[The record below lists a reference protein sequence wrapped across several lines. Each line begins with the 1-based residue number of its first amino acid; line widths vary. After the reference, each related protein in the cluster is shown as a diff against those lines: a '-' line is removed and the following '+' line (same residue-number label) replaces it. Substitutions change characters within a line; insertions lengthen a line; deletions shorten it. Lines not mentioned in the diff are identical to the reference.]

1 MSNSKDKAHEFS
13 LKVYVN
19 KQNTKV
25 LFAEADR
32 DFVEVLISFL
42 TLPLGTIV
50 RVLRKH
56 YGDDSAPVFGSI
68 TSLYDGISKL
78 DSVNF
83 WTKGCKE
90 VLLNPIRSTFV
101 DEYRNLKVDI
111 NDNQQ
116 PTESFT
122 RCGSPECGYNRVSCR
137 SVYYDT
143 AKCLTCRK
151 IMTRK
156 VDEPQAY
163 RGCDFACGGVFLTL
177 NRAPLKISDDLHIL
191 PSTAGFVQTV
201 RNLGLTDTD
210 VGTPREVT
218 LGYNE
223 IMDLLKRSL
232 VSETPLSDVILNE
245 RRVKSAT
252 PKSEPGILL
261 PFSEVAKDQAIDSNS
276 EAKLIM
282 KVMVHSPSNKLLYA
296 QADDDFINFLFSSLA
311 VPLGAIESVAGCNPC
326 LKNINNLRKSIPNI
340 LNDKIVYE
348 HRNTKERLMNP
359 KLPHGYIPK
368 NPILPFTEEYEHSYP
383 GNVCLSSANFPAGK
397 GKYVKG
403 PLMYNISDDLTVTP
417 FCLFSF
423 LSFLE
428 REKIGV
434 SDVKELELE
443 IGVEEA
449 VSILKASFTSTCALT
464 DGVNSILKKTG
475 RIKKPA

>member
-1 MSNSKDKAHEFS
+1 MSNSKGNAHEFS

-56 YGDDSAPVFGSI
+56 YGDNHDSAPVFGSI
-68 TSLYDGISKL
+68 TTLYDGISKL

-83 WTKGCKE
+83 WTEGCKE
-90 VLLNPIRSTFV
+90 VLLNPIRSTFE
-101 DEYRNLKVDI
+101 DEYRILKVDI

-116 PTESFT
+116 PNESFT
-122 RCGSPECGYNRVSCR
+122 SSCGNPKCGNNWASCR

-143 AKCLTCRK
+143 AKCVRCQK

-156 VDEPQAY
+156 VDERQSY
-163 RGCDFACGGVFLTL
+163 GSS
-177 NRAPLKISDDLHIL
+177 PLKISDDLHIL
-191 PSTAGFVQTV
+191 PSTVGFVQTV
-201 RNLGLTDTD
+201 RNLGLTNTD
-210 VGTPREVT
+210 VGTPRDVT

-232 VSETPLSDVILNE
+232 VSETPISDVILNK
-245 RRVKSAT
+245 R
-252 PKSEPGILL
+252 
-261 PFSEVAKDQAIDSNS
+261 EVAKEATDSNS
-276 EAKLIM
+276 EPKLIL

-311 VPLGAIESVAGCNPC
+311 VPLGAVESVAGGNPC
-326 LKNINNLRKSIPNI
+326 LKNINNLHKSIPNI
-340 LNDKIVYE
+340 LNDKIAYKYL
-348 HRNTKERLMNP
+348 NTKERLMNP
-359 KLPHGYIPK
+359 KLPHGYIPE
-368 NPILPFTEEYEHSYP
+368 NPILPFTEECESNSYR
-383 GNVCLSSANFPAGK
+383 NVCLCSANFPKGK

-428 REKIGV
+428 REKIDV

-443 IGVEEA
+443 IGVEE
-449 VSILKASFTSTCALT
+449 VISI
-464 DGVNSILKKTG
+464 SI
-475 RIKKPA
+475 

>member
-1 MSNSKDKAHEFS
+1 MSNSKDKAHEFP

-56 YGDDSAPVFGSI
+56 YGDHDSAPVFGSI

-83 WTKGCKE
+83 WTEGCKE
-90 VLLNPIRSTFV
+90 VLLNPIRSTFE

-111 NDNQQ
+111 NDNQH
-116 PTESFT
+116 PTESFA
-122 RCGSPECGYNRVSCR
+122 RCGNPKCGYNRVRCR

-143 AKCLTCRK
+143 AKCFGCEK
-151 IMTRK
+151 IMVRE
-156 VDEPQAY
+156 VDKPQAY
-163 RGCDFACGGVFLTL
+163 
-177 NRAPLKISDDLHIL
+177 P
-191 PSTAGFVQTV
+191 GFVQTV

-210 VGTPREVT
+210 VGTPRDVT

-261 PFSEVAKDQAIDSNS
+261 PFSEVAKEAVDSNS
-276 EAKLIM
+276 EAKLIL

-311 VPLGAIESVAGCNPC
+311 VPLGAVESVAGGNPC
-326 LKNINNLRKSIPNI
+326 LKTINNLRKSIPNI
-340 LNDKIVYE
+340 LNDKIAYKY
-348 HRNTKERLMNP
+348 RNTKERLMNP
-359 KLPHGYIPK
+359 KLPHGYIPE
-368 NPILPFTEEYEHSYP
+368 NPILPFTEECVHSYH

-475 RIKKPA
+475 RIKKLA